1 MMKRF
6 FVPALLVLFALMVSS
21 VAVGQEMKK
30 EGEKKEGKE
39 VLKSVSCAPECGF
52 MVQSHDEKEL
62 TDIVIKHA
70 KSAHNKDLTEAD
82 VTGMMKP
89 VKVEKMM
96 QTHKM
101 EKMDKTG
108 KMEKKKD

>member
-6 FVPALLVLFALMVSS
+6 FVPALLVLFAFALSS

-30 EGEKKEGKE
+30 EGEKKEEKQT
-39 VLKSVSCAPECGF
+39 LKSVSCAPDCGF

-82 VTGMMKP
+82 VKGMMKP
-89 VKVEKMM
+89 VKMEKMKKM
-96 QTHKM
+96 HKM
-101 EKMDKTG
+101 EKMDK
-108 KMEKKKD
+108 MEGKKD